1 MDADGGASEAYG
13 MEFYETDIS
22 IRSGRVRR
30 AVVGKCA
37 INRYRAN

>member
-22 IRSGRVRR
+22 IPPKVGPATEGCSGQVNHKS
-30 AVVGKCA
+30 V
-37 INRYRAN
+37 